1 MSSLAP
7 TATPTRAPAPA
18 PAKPLSVAWRRLWR
32 SRRLVERNIL
42 VYRHQWIII
51 FSGVFEPI
59 FYLIAIGLGI
69 GGIVG
74 DVPLQYTDGHHIS
87 YLAFVAPALL
97 ATAAMN
103 GAVFETIFNV
113 FFKLNYAKTYE
124 GVLATPMGI
133 TEIALGEML
142 WALFRA
148 ALYAVAMFVIML
160 VFGLILSPWG
170 ILIIP
175 AALLVAAAFA
185 AAGLAG
191 TSYLRTVNDFD
202 VPMGLIVMP
211 MFLFSGT
218 FFPPQEVFVGGL
230 SWIMWVLQLTPLFH
244 AINLIRGLSLG
255 DIGPAL
261 AWDFAYLVVFFAIC
275 MTIAMRQMGRKL
287 IK

>member
-1 MSSLAP
+1 MTSLAP
-7 TATPTRAPAPA
+7 AAQPAPA
-18 PAKPLSVAWRRLWR
+18 PANPLAVAWARLWR

-59 FYLIAIGLGI
+59 FYLIAIGFGI

-74 DVPLQYTDGHHIS
+74 NVPPQFVEGREIS
-87 YLAFVAPALL
+87 YLAFAAPALL

-113 FFKLNYAKTYE
+113 FFKLNYAKTYD

-160 VFGLILSPWG
+160 VLGLILSPWG
-170 ILIIP
+170 LLIIP

-218 FFPPQEVFVGGL
+218 FFPIEVYPEPVQWL
-230 SWIMWVLQLTPLFH
+230 VQLTPLYH

-255 DIGPAL
+255 MVGLPQL
-261 AWDFAYLVVFFAIC
+261 WDFIYLVAFFAIC
-275 MTIAMRQMGRKL
+275 LTLAMRQMEKRL

>member
-1 MSSLAP
+1 MTAVARVDAP
-7 TATPTRAPAPA
+7 RAPAPG
-18 PAKPLSVAWRRLWR
+18 PLSRAWSHVWR
-32 SRRLVERNIL
+32 ARRLVERNIL

-51 FSGVFEPI
+51 VSGAFEPV
-59 FYLIAIGLGI
+59 FYLLGIGLGLGAI
-69 GGIVG
+69 IET
-74 DVPLQYTDGHHIS
+74 VPLSDGRMVP
-87 YLAFVAPALL
+87 YAAFVGPALV

-113 FFKLNYAKTYE
+113 FFKLNYAKTYD

-133 TEIALGEML
+133 TEIALGEMI
-142 WALFRA
+142 WALLRA

-160 VFGLILSPWG
+160 ALGLILSPWG
-170 ILIIP
+170 LLMVP

-218 FFPPQEVFVGGL
+218 FFPISIYPAPIQWF
-230 SWIMWVLQLTPLFH
+230 MQATPLYH
-244 AINLIRGLSLG
+244 AISLIRGLSTGIVGTAQL
-255 DIGPAL
+255 
-261 AWDFAYLVVFFAIC
+261 WDFLYLVVFFAIC
-275 MTIAMRQMGRKL
+275 LWIAMRQMERKL

>member
-1 MSSLAP
+1 MTAVARP
-7 TATPTRAPAPA
+7 TVPTREPPSG
-18 PAKPLSVAWRRLWR
+18 PLATAWSRVWR
-32 SRRLVERNIL
+32 ARRLVERNIL

-59 FYLIAIGLGI
+59 FYLLGIGLGI
-69 GGIVG
+69 GGVIG
-74 DVPLQYTDGHHIS
+74 TVPPKYVEFREIS

-113 FFKLNYAKTYE
+113 FFKLNFAKTYD

-133 TEIALGEML
+133 TEIAIGEML
-142 WALFRA
+142 WALIRA
-148 ALYAVAMFVIML
+148 ALYAVTMFVIM
-160 VFGLILSPWG
+160 VAFGLVLSPLG
-170 ILIIP
+170 VLMIP

-191 TSYLRTVNDFD
+191 TAYLRTVNDFD

-218 FFPPQEVFVGGL
+218 FFPVGVYPEPVQ
-230 SWIMWVLQLTPLFH
+230 WVMQALPLYH

-255 DIGPAL
+255 LLGPAQL
-261 AWDFAYLVVFFAIC
+261 WDLAYLVAFFVIC
-275 MTIAMRQMGRKL
+275 MWIAMRQMERKL

>member
-1 MSSLAP
+1 MTTLSQPA
-7 TATPTRAPAPA
+7 AAPAPGA
-18 PAKPLSVAWRRLWR
+18 LATAWARIWR
-32 SRRLVERNIL
+32 ARRLVERNIM

-51 FSGVFEPI
+51 LSGVFEPI
-59 FYLIAIGLGI
+59 FYLIGIGLGL
-69 GGIVG
+69 GGIVQE
-74 DVPLQYTDGHHIS
+74 VPISDGRVVA
-87 YLAFVAPALL
+87 YAAFVAPALL

-142 WALFRA
+142 WALMRA
-148 ALYAVAMFVIML
+148 ALYAIAMFVIM
-160 VFGLILSPWG
+160 FFAGLILSPWG
-170 ILIIP
+170 ILMVP

-218 FFPPQEVFVGGL
+218 FFPTTIYPD
-230 SWIMWVLQLTPLFH
+230 WIQVVLHATPLYH
-244 AINLIRGLSLG
+244 AISLIRGLS
-255 DIGPAL
+255 IGAVEL
-261 AWDFAYLVVFFAIC
+261 AQLWDFVYLVAFFAIC
-275 MTIAMRQMGRKL
+275 MWIAMRQMEKRL

>member
-1 MSSLAP
+1 MTAAARPASATNGALAE
-7 TATPTRAPAPA
+7 AWSRIWRA
-18 PAKPLSVAWRRLWR
+18 
-32 SRRLVERNIL
+32 RRLVERNIM

-59 FYLIAIGLGI
+59 FYLVGIGLGL
-69 GGIVG
+69 GGIIRE
-74 DVPLQYTDGHHIS
+74 VPLADGQVVA
-87 YLAFVAPALL
+87 YAAFVAPALV

-113 FFKLNYAKTYE
+113 FFKLNYAKTYD

-133 TEIALGEML
+133 TEIAIGEML
-142 WALFRA
+142 WALMRA
-148 ALYAVAMFVIML
+148 SLYAVAMFVIMFFMGL
-160 VFGLILSPWG
+160 VLSPLG
-170 ILIIP
+170 ILMIP

-218 FFPPQEVFVGGL
+218 FFPIELALPEWLVT
-230 SWIMWVLQLTPLFH
+230 IIQLTPLYH
-244 AINLIRGLSLG
+244 GINLIRGLSTGLVG
-255 DIGPAL
+255 IGQL
-261 AWDFAYLVVFFAIC
+261 WDLLYLVGFFAVC
-275 MTIAMRQMGRKL
+275 MWIAMRQMERKL

>member
-1 MSSLAP
+1 M
-7 TATPTRAPAPA
+7 TAIARPDSRGTLSIAFERIWRA
-18 PAKPLSVAWRRLWR
+18 
-32 SRRLVERNIL
+32 RRLVERNIM

-51 FSGVFEPI
+51 LSGVFEPI
-59 FYLIAIGLGI
+59 FYLLGIGLGL
-69 GGIVG
+69 GGIIEEVSLPNG
-74 DVPLQYTDGHHIS
+74 QVVAYAA
-87 YLAFVAPALL
+87 YVAPALV

-113 FFKLNYAKTYE
+113 FFKLNYAKTYD

-133 TEIALGEML
+133 TEIAIGEML
-142 WALFRA
+142 WALMRA

-160 VFGLILSPWG
+160 VMGLILSPLG
-170 ILIIP
+170 ILMIP

-202 VPMGLIVMP
+202 VPMGLVVMP

-218 FFPPQEVFVGGL
+218 FFPIE
-230 SWIMWVLQLTPLFH
+230 SVLPDWLVTVIQVTPLYH
-244 AINLIRGLSLG
+244 GISLIRGLSTG
-255 DIGPAL
+255 IVGIGQV
-261 AWDFAYLVVFFAIC
+261 WDLVYLMVFFVIC
-275 MTIAMRQMGRKL
+275 MWIAMRQMERKL

>member
-1 MSSLAP
+1 MTSLAP
-7 TATPTRAPAPA
+7 TATPTRTPRN
-18 PAKPLSVAWRRLWR
+18 PLTVAWARLWR
-32 SRRLVERNIL
+32 ARRLVERNVL

-59 FYLIAIGLGI
+59 FYLIGIGLGI

-74 DVPLQYTDGHHIS
+74 DVPPQYTDGQQIS

-113 FFKLNYAKTYE
+113 FFKLNYAKTYD

-142 WALFRA
+142 WSLFRA

-170 ILIIP
+170 VLIIP

-191 TSYLRTVNDFD
+191 TSFLRTVNDFD

-218 FFPPQEVFVGGL
+218 FFPTDIYPVPVQVF
-230 SWIMWVLQLTPLFH
+230 LQLTPLYH
-244 AINLIRGLSLG
+244 AISLIRGLSTGL
-255 DIGPAL
+255 ISLAQ
-261 AWDFAYLVVFFAIC
+261 AWDLVYLLAFF
-275 MTIAMRQMGRKL
+275 
-287 IK
+287 

>member
-1 MSSLAP
+1 MTTLAQPASPAP
-7 TATPTRAPAPA
+7 TGALAT
-18 PAKPLSVAWRRLWR
+18 AWSRIWR
-32 SRRLVERNIL
+32 SRRLVERNIM

-51 FSGVFEPI
+51 LSGVFEPI
-59 FYLIAIGLGI
+59 FYLIGI
-69 GGIVG
+69 GVG
-74 DVPLQYTDGHHIS
+74 VGGFVDAVPLADGRVVS
-87 YLAFVAPALL
+87 YVAFVAPALL

-113 FFKLNYAKTYE
+113 FFKLNYAKTYD

-142 WALFRA
+142 WALTRA
-148 ALYAVAMFVIML
+148 ALYALAMFVIML
-160 VFGLILSPWG
+160 IAGLILSPWG
-170 ILIIP
+170 VLMVP
-175 AALLVAAAFA
+175 ASLLVAAAFS

-218 FFPPQEVFVGGL
+218 FFPIEFYPEPIQWF
-230 SWIMWVLQLTPLFH
+230 MQATPLYH
-244 AINLIRGLSLG
+244 AISLIRGLSTGLMG
-255 DIGPAL
+255 IAQL
-261 AWDFAYLVVFFAIC
+261 WDFVYLVVFFTIC
-275 MTIAMRQMGRKL
+275 IWIAMRQMERKL

>member
-1 MSSLAP
+1 MTAIARRTQAGPLA
-7 TATPTRAPAPA
+7 TAWARIWRA
-18 PAKPLSVAWRRLWR
+18 
-32 SRRLVERNIL
+32 RRLVERNVM

-59 FYLIAIGLGI
+59 FYMIGIGLGI

-74 DVPLQYTDGHHIS
+74 EIPPAFVGGRTDVS
-87 YLAFVAPALL
+87 YLAYVAPALL

-133 TEIALGEML
+133 TEIALGEMM
-142 WALFRA
+142 WALMRA
-148 ALYAVAMFVIML
+148 LLYAVAMFLIML

-170 ILIIP
+170 VLMVP
-175 AALLVAAAFA
+175 SALLVAAAFA

-202 VPMGLIVMP
+202 VPMGLVVMP

-218 FFPPQEVFVGGL
+218 FFPIDIYPEP
-230 SWIMWVLQLTPLFH
+230 LQWLMQINPLYH
-244 AINLIRGLSLG
+244 SISLIRGLSTGLVG
-255 DIGPAL
+255 IGQLWDL
-261 AWDFAYLVVFFAIC
+261 AFLLAFFAIC
-275 MTIAMRQMGRKL
+275 MWIAMRQMERKL